1 MSNYYELSNKLEGVL
16 EILES
21 ILREKLDNYGFYY
34 RIFSRVKSGD
44 SIERKLKN
52 ERYVCDPEKKISD
65 LFGLRII
72 LYYQDD
78 IEACQKILD
87 SMLENVRWKESVN
100 DESSFVPSK
109 NNGTFMLPGFVRQIV
124 EPEIEGLRI
133 RPTFEIQLRTV
144 LFEGWHEAEHDMR
157 YKEDVG
163 VWDDRI
169 KEARKLNSILATLEM
184 CDQYMVSLFDDM
196 GHDFYLEKDWARM
209 IRYRYRLRT
218 LNGDIDPEIEALL
231 TSDLGKA
238 VFKWKKKDFIE
249 FVIKENINRLDANTI
264 IYLANEK
271 NAGRPEYVDGISAV
285 YSELRRRAYEKTYPR
300 EKLVTPL
307 KMNKAFDVTVV
318 CTDEKDL
325 MQEKYQKIRE
335 MVYNDFLC
343 RELDEYYPEE
353 FTKSVHPVRLHA
365 EGFFCSFTYEEEN
378 YMMRATLSYQ
388 GLDEAGKVWST
399 GFQTWVNDCGQMML
413 RCYNQF
419 SNPINAPEEVL
430 PYLRPKL
437 FATIVK
443 KCGAKDVLPITTQI
457 QNVNSIGV
465 DQLIALVESKERR
478 LPVIVMTA
486 ANASDLSNQDSCY
499 GHLVDFTSS
508 TKEVGRNNLAR
519 KIGEVCHLYV
529 ATDEDAKEIAL
540 RLGEDYDQYVESVRF
555 FATGFTLEEKEGY
568 YRAYSQKEIL
578 ERPKDLYAI
587 RNKKPH
593 YYQTVS
599 GPDAVRHELIE
610 MVYTHVLAGKETKR
624 NW

>member
-44 SIERKLKN
+44 SIERKLQN
-52 ERYVCDPEKKISD
+52 ERYTSEPDKKISD

-87 SMLENVRWKESVN
+87 AVLENVRWKASVN

-157 YKEDVG
+157 YKEDEG

-218 LNGDIDPEIEALL
+218 LNGDIDPDIEALL

-271 NAGRPEYVDGISAV
+271 NAGTPEYVEGISAV

-318 CTDEKDL
+318 FSDDEAT
-325 MQEKYQKIRE
+325 MAEKYQRALE
-335 MVYNDFLC
+335 MIYTEFLC
-343 RELDEYYPEE
+343 RELEEYYPKE
-353 FTKSVHPVRLHA
+353 FEKPIHEMRLHA
-365 EGFFCSFTYEEEN
+365 EGSFCTFEFEEQEF
-378 YMMRATLSYQ
+378 MMRAMLSYI
-388 GLDEAGKVWST
+388 GMDAPGKVWTT
-399 GFQTWVNDCGQMML
+399 GFQTWIDEGKLML

-419 SNPINAPEEVL
+419 SNPENAPEEVL

-457 QNVNSIGV
+457 QNVKTIGV
-465 DQLIALVESKERR
+465 EKLKELLESQERR
-478 LPVIVMTA
+478 LAVIVITA
-486 ANASDLSNQDSCY
+486 KTEADIIDQNSCY

-529 ATDEDAKEIAL
+529 ATDEDATAIAKI
-540 RLGEDYDQYVESVRF
+540 LGEDPVEYEESVRF
-555 FATGFTLEEKEGY
+555 FARGYTLAEPEGF
-568 YRAYSQKEIL
+568 YRAYSQREIL

-610 MVYTHVLAGKETKR
+610 MVYAHVLAGRETKK